1 VIDFADLD
9 LPFNSEVV
17 TVSTVNHMFGI
28 FYDDVSIQ
36 YKLDNVLIFTC
47 VKGHMSYF
55 HHFTSIIIWQNLNG
69 KNLLSS
75 KWN

>member
-1 VIDFADLD
+1 MYIISGFQGCVIDFADLD

-36 YKLDNVLIFTC
+36 YKLDNVLIFI
-47 VKGHMSYF
+47 Y
-55 HHFTSIIIWQNLNG
+55 SISWTMF
-69 KNLLSS
+69 
-75 KWN
+75 